1 MTRESLMNE
10 TDTPLSHEDRR
21 SEPRSLTDRYYSVEF
36 SSGGSYT
43 SYQFKLRNVST
54 KGACILV
61 KEGSHVLSELAVGEI
76 VEMTYYEAG
85 NPNPAYRAK
94 TKIRHITREEEG
106 RYMGHCLIGLSILD
120 QIQPDGDGD

>member
-1 MTRESLMNE
+1 MKE
-10 TDTPLSHEDRR
+10 TDTRLSHDDRR

-43 SYQFKLRNVST
+43 SYQFKLRDVST
-54 KGACILV
+54 QGACILV
-61 KEGSHVLSELAVGEI
+61 KEGSQIMSELKVGEI

-94 TKIRHITREEEG
+94 TKICHITREEEG
-106 RYMGHCLIGLSILD
+106 RYMGHCLVGLSVLD
-120 QIQPDGDGD
+120 QILPEGDGD